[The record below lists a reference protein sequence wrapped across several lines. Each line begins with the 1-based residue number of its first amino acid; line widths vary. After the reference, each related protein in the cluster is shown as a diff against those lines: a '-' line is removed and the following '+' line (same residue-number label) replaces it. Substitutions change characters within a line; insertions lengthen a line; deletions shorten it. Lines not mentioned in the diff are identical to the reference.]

1 MTIQYDKHG
10 AFFGT
15 PEAEI
20 IHLYGRPNIFY
31 PSYPHQTE
39 SATGGHISSGE
50 VSMKILNF
58 NWATLDVRG
67 GVKYAI
73 GVTIVIALSLVI
85 EFSWMAVG
93 LSALLA
99 WLVNVP
105 GPRRDRLKGVVIY
118 IVVGAALIGLVYA
131 LSGTYWP
138 WLISMLLVAFLGT
151 FAMIRGP
158 RGFML
163 GWCLICLF
171 FVAPLLGTAKIPL
184 EVLSAH
190 LLGSGVML
198 LLIAL
203 PFGKNAD
210 AEGPNEETA
219 SAESPSVAFVASYA
233 TTVAI
238 VMTIGL
244 VLGDLWLKS
253 DPTLILQASLMI
265 ILPSARGTWV
275 VAVDRMLGL
284 IAGIVAGFYLGQ
296 FAGGPVLEILVWIS
310 ASFMVVTLMDVNAG
324 AMILF
329 FILPYSVVWGVLDGE
344 AGHAIA
350 NERIVAELIGVV
362 FAGIAVSMR
371 EVLARKFGK
380 QPQ

>member
-1 MTIQYDKHG
+1 
-10 AFFGT
+10 
-15 PEAEI
+15 
-20 IHLYGRPNIFY
+20 
-31 PSYPHQTE
+31 
-39 SATGGHISSGE
+39 
-50 VSMKILNF
+50 MKILNF
-58 NWATLDVRG
+58 NWEALDVRG

-73 GVTIVIALSLVI
+73 GVAIVIAFSLVI
-85 EFSWMAVG
+85 EFSWVAVG
-93 LSALLA
+93 MSALLA
-99 WLVNVP
+99 WLINVP
-105 GPRRDRLKGVVIY
+105 GPRRDRLNGIVIY
-118 IVVGAALIGLVYA
+118 IVAGAALIGLVYA

-138 WLISMLLVAFLGT
+138 WLISMVVVAFLGT

-190 LLGSGVML
+190 LLGSIVI
-198 LLIAL
+198 LILVAL
-203 PFGKNAD
+203 PFGEAAA
-210 AEGPNEETA
+210 AEGESEEAA
-219 SAESPSVAFVASYA
+219 SAEKPNVSFVASYA
-233 TTVAI
+233 ATVAI
-238 VMTIGL
+238 VMAIGL

-265 ILPSARGTWV
+265 ILPSVLGTWT

-296 FAGGPVLEILVWIS
+296 FAGGQIMEIIVWIS
-310 ASFMVVTLMDVNAG
+310 ASFMVVTLMNVNAG
-324 AMILF
+324 AVIF
-329 FILPYSVVWGVLDGE
+329 FFVLPYSLVWGMLDGE

-362 FAGIAVSMR
+362 LAGIAVSMR
-371 EVLARKFGK
+371 EVMARKFGE
-380 QPQ
+380 QQ

>member
-1 MTIQYDKHG
+1 
-10 AFFGT
+10 
-15 PEAEI
+15 
-20 IHLYGRPNIFY
+20 
-31 PSYPHQTE
+31 
-39 SATGGHISSGE
+39 
-50 VSMKILNF
+50 
-58 NWATLDVRG
+58 
-67 GVKYAI
+67 
-73 GVTIVIALSLVI
+73 
-85 EFSWMAVG
+85 
-93 LSALLA
+93 
-99 WLVNVP
+99 
-105 GPRRDRLKGVVIY
+105 
-118 IVVGAALIGLVYA
+118 
-131 LSGTYWP
+131 
-138 WLISMLLVAFLGT
+138 
-151 FAMIRGP
+151 
-158 RGFML
+158 ML

>member
-1 MTIQYDKHG
+1 
-10 AFFGT
+10 
-15 PEAEI
+15 
-20 IHLYGRPNIFY
+20 
-31 PSYPHQTE
+31 
-39 SATGGHISSGE
+39 
-50 VSMKILNF
+50 MKVLNF
-58 NWATLDVRG
+58 NWAALDVRG

-73 GVTIVIALSLVI
+73 GVAIVIAFSLVI
-85 EFSWMAVG
+85 EFSWVAVG
-93 LSALLA
+93 MSALLA
-99 WLVNVP
+99 WLINVP
-105 GPRRDRLKGVVIY
+105 GPRRDRLNGIMIY
-118 IVVGAALIGLVYA
+118 IVAGAALIGLVYA

-138 WLISMLLVAFLGT
+138 WLISMVVVAFLGT

-190 LLGSGVML
+190 LLGSIVI
-198 LLIAL
+198 LILVAL
-203 PFGKNAD
+203 PFGEA
-210 AEGPNEETA
+210 AASEGESEEAA
-219 SAESPSVAFVASYA
+219 SAEKPNVSFVASYA
-233 TTVAI
+233 ATVAI

-265 ILPSARGTWV
+265 ILPSVLGTWT

-296 FAGGPVLEILVWIS
+296 LAGGPIMEIIVWIS
-310 ASFMVVTLMDVNAG
+310 ASFMVVTLMNVNAG
-324 AMILF
+324 AVILF
-329 FILPYSVVWGVLDGE
+329 FVLPYSLVWGMLDGE

-350 NERIVAELIGVV
+350 NERIVAEFIGVV
-362 FAGIAVSMR
+362 LAGIAVSLR
-371 EVLARKFGK
+371 EVLARKFSS
-380 QPQ
+380 QQ

>member
-1 MTIQYDKHG
+1 
-10 AFFGT
+10 
-15 PEAEI
+15 
-20 IHLYGRPNIFY
+20 
-31 PSYPHQTE
+31 
-39 SATGGHISSGE
+39 
-50 VSMKILNF
+50 MKILNF
-58 NWATLDVRG
+58 NWAALDVRG

-73 GVTIVIALSLVI
+73 GVAIVIAFSLVI
-85 EFSWMAVG
+85 EFSWVAVG
-93 LSALLA
+93 MSALLA
-99 WLVNVP
+99 WLINVP
-105 GPRRDRLKGVVIY
+105 GPRRDRLNGIVIY
-118 IVVGAALIGLVYA
+118 IVAGAALIGLVYA

-138 WLISMLLVAFLGT
+138 WLISMVVVAFLGT

-190 LLGSGVML
+190 LLGSIVI
-198 LLIAL
+198 LILVAL
-203 PFGKNAD
+203 PFGEAAA
-210 AEGPNEETA
+210 AEGESEEAA
-219 SAESPSVAFVASYA
+219 SAEKPNVSFVASYA
-233 TTVAI
+233 ATVAI

-265 ILPSARGTWV
+265 ILPSVLGTWT

-296 FAGGPVLEILVWIS
+296 FAGGQIMEIIVWIS
-310 ASFMVVTLMDVNAG
+310 ASFMVVTLMNVNAG
-324 AMILF
+324 AVIF
-329 FILPYSVVWGVLDGE
+329 FFVLPYSLVWGMLDGE

-362 FAGIAVSMR
+362 LAGIAVSMR
-371 EVLARKFGK
+371 EVMARKFGE
-380 QPQ
+380 QQ

>member
-1 MTIQYDKHG
+1 
-10 AFFGT
+10 
-15 PEAEI
+15 
-20 IHLYGRPNIFY
+20 
-31 PSYPHQTE
+31 
-39 SATGGHISSGE
+39 
-50 VSMKILNF
+50 MKILNF
-58 NWATLDVRG
+58 NWAALDVRG

-73 GVTIVIALSLVI
+73 GVAIVIAFSLVI
-85 EFSWMAVG
+85 EFSWVAVG
-93 LSALLA
+93 MSALLA
-99 WLVNVP
+99 WLINVP
-105 GPRRDRLKGVVIY
+105 GPRRDRLNGIVIY
-118 IVVGAALIGLVYA
+118 IVAGAALIGLVYA

-138 WLISMLLVAFLGT
+138 WLISMVVVAFLGT

-190 LLGSGVML
+190 LLGSIVI
-198 LLIAL
+198 LILVAM
-203 PFGKNAD
+203 PFGEA
-210 AEGPNEETA
+210 AASEGESEEAA
-219 SAESPSVAFVASYA
+219 SAEKPNVSFVASYA
-233 TTVAI
+233 ATVAI

-265 ILPSARGTWV
+265 IFPSVLGTWT

-296 FAGGPVLEILVWIS
+296 LAGGPIMEIIVWIS
-310 ASFMVVTLMDVNAG
+310 ASFMVVTLMNVNAG
-324 AMILF
+324 AVILF
-329 FILPYSVVWGVLDGE
+329 FVLPYSLVWGMLDGE

-350 NERIVAELIGVV
+350 NERIVAEFIGVV
-362 FAGIAVSMR
+362 LAGIAVSLR
-371 EVLARKFGK
+371 EVLARKFNS
-380 QPQ
+380 QQ

>member
-1 MTIQYDKHG
+1 
-10 AFFGT
+10 
-15 PEAEI
+15 
-20 IHLYGRPNIFY
+20 
-31 PSYPHQTE
+31 
-39 SATGGHISSGE
+39 
-50 VSMKILNF
+50 MKVLNF
-58 NWATLDVRG
+58 NWAALDVRG

-73 GVTIVIALSLVI
+73 GVAIVIAFSLVI
-85 EFSWMAVG
+85 EFSWVAVG
-93 LSALLA
+93 MSALLA
-99 WLVNVP
+99 WLINVP
-105 GPRRDRLKGVVIY
+105 GPRRDRLNGIIIY
-118 IVVGAALIGLVYA
+118 IVAGAALIGLVYA

-138 WLISMLLVAFLGT
+138 WLISMVVVAFLGT

-190 LLGSGVML
+190 LLGSIVI
-198 LLIAL
+198 LILVAL
-203 PFGKNAD
+203 PFGEA
-210 AEGPNEETA
+210 AASEGESEEAA
-219 SAESPSVAFVASYA
+219 SAEKPNVSFVASYA
-233 TTVAI
+233 ATVAI

-265 ILPSARGTWV
+265 ILPSVLGTWT

-296 FAGGPVLEILVWIS
+296 FAGGQIMEIIVWIS
-310 ASFMVVTLMDVNAG
+310 ASFMVVTLMNVNAG
-324 AMILF
+324 AVIF
-329 FILPYSVVWGVLDGE
+329 FFVLPYSLVWGMLDGE

-362 FAGIAVSMR
+362 LAGIAVSMR
-371 EVLARKFGK
+371 EVMARKFGE
-380 QPQ
+380 QQ